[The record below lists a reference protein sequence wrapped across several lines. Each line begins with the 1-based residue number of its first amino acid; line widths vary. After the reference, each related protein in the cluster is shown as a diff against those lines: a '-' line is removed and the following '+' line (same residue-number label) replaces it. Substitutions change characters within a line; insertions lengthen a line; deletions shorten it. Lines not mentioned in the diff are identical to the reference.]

1 MRTTG
6 FFPAGGAPPP
16 PPSLIF
22 YQLKSAKS
30 VVKRPVAGEALKLGR
45 HNSFYFFQSL
55 SFLLSI
61 NQAVAA
67 RLSAYPQILPFNS
80 LRIAPIF
87 SAEFCALNCIL
98 CIFNAITSL
107 D

>member
-55 SFLLSI
+55 SFHPST
-61 NQAVAA
+61 

-98 CIFNAITSL
+98 GIFNAITSL